1 MMRTDLKIFIFKQLE
16 QLYEN
21 KSKITPNAKY
31 YVAPIK
37 TFTGK
42 HDHQYSSSIK
52 HPICCIAVGK

>member
-16 QLYEN
+16 HLYEN

-31 YVAPIK
+31 YVARIK
-37 TFTGK
+37 TYTGK

-52 HPICCIAVGK
+52 PPICCIVVGK